1 MEVWCL
7 KHLVYKYVCMCIMQ
21 DTCMLFTCV
30 LTRFAAFVRKHIVTE
45 QEMNIIHFVVEFG
58 VFFASML
65 FCALSKPACVFIEQ
79 MQSCQS
85 QSYWTVWLPNI
96 ARSVRAVVLGHS
108 LVDRS
113 YNSGV
118 SIQYTS
124 TIVSCALVCVST
136 SWLYLGWVWLCSPCS
151 LWLTIFTKHFK
162 DVTTSKT
169 TLPCLN

>member
-1 MEVWCL
+1 MLFYQQKEIKNHCYSVPNQSHQQLRMKVWCL
-7 KHLVYKYVCMCIMQ
+7 KHLVYKYVCMCILQ

-85 QSYWTVWLPNI
+85 QSY
-96 ARSVRAVVLGHS
+96 
-108 LVDRS
+108 
-113 YNSGV
+113 
-118 SIQYTS
+118 
-124 TIVSCALVCVST
+124 
-136 SWLYLGWVWLCSPCS
+136 
-151 LWLTIFTKHFK
+151 
-162 DVTTSKT
+162 
-169 TLPCLN
+169 